1 MTDSSVSK
9 DQAKNACELIFKDM
23 AEKVKKGLTISL
35 PIPGVGVFKSKGSL
49 CAVQFN
55 QTLVSDAAGKT
66 AKTHFQNKL
75 FSSNNNRANLEIL
88 DANDGHFRTTMGG
101 MISTAIKNRRTLM
114 PYNTTQGPIQVPH
127 DNNWMGEDYI
137 NQRPMSREQKKRGRP
152 N

>member
-1 MTDSSVSK
+1 MNLRTAVCGSNGNIVATSIKGTSGIVPKVKVNYTEIGFMTDSSVSK

-66 AKTHFQNKL
+66 AKTHF
-75 FSSNNNRANLEIL
+75 
-88 DANDGHFRTTMGG
+88 
-101 MISTAIKNRRTLM
+101 
-114 PYNTTQGPIQVPH
+114 
-127 DNNWMGEDYI
+127 
-137 NQRPMSREQKKRGRP
+137 
-152 N
+152 